1 MGMTMLAD
9 AAAFLAVLGG
19 LTSLA
24 GWIAVARFAARPAT
38 APVEYPAVTILRPL
52 YGAEP
57 LLEEALASCCTQVY
71 PEFQLVFGLHD
82 EGDPALAAVHR
93 LQARFPDCDIA
104 VVIDPALHGSNRKV
118 SNLLNMLKAARHDV
132 LVISDSDLHLPPN
145 YLERLVAELEK
156 PGTGLVTSVY
166 LGLPPAEL
174 GWLARLGAMQITH
187 NFLPGV
193 LLSRALGRED
203 CLGSTAM
210 LRRSTLAQTGGL
222 GALASIL
229 AEDNVLGQRVRNLGL
244 SIGLADIVV
253 PATVPEA
260 SLRALWHHEI
270 RWTRTIRA
278 SAPLALLASSVQYP
292 LFWALMACVLSGGA
306 PWSLV
311 FFGAAWVVR
320 AVSAAGIDGVLHRC
334 LGRRAPVM
342 PMWLLP
348 VRDVL
353 SVVEIAACYQVED
366 VIWRGHRMDATGV
379 EIDPI
384 VGTAV
389 DAASWSE
396 IGSD

>member
-1 MGMTMLAD
+1 MTMLAG
-9 AAAFLAVLGG
+9 AAAFLAALGG

-24 GWIAVARFAARPAT
+24 GWIAVARFAARPSS
-38 APVEYPAVTILRPL
+38 APIECPPVTILRPL

-57 LLEEALASCCTQVY
+57 LLEEALASCCTQDY
-71 PEFQLVFGLHD
+71 PVFQIVFGLHD
-82 EGDPALAAVHR
+82 ESDPALAAVHR

-104 VVIDPALHGSNRKV
+104 IVIDPALHGSNRKV
-118 SNLLNMLKAARHDV
+118 SNLLNMLQSARYDV

-174 GWLARLGAMQITH
+174 GWLAKLGAIQITH
-187 NFLPGV
+187 SFLPGV

-222 GALASIL
+222 AGLVSVL
-229 AEDNVLGQRVRNLGL
+229 AEDNVLGQRVRDLGL

-260 SLRALWHHEI
+260 TMRALWHHEI

-278 SAPLALLASSVQYP
+278 SAPLALIASSAQYP

-306 PWSLV
+306 LWSV
-311 FFGAAWVVR
+311 AFFTAAWAIR
-320 AVSAAGIDGVLHRC
+320 AVSATGIDVVLHRSIG
-334 LGRRAPVM
+334 LSAPITPV
-342 PMWLLP
+342 WLLP
-348 VRDVL
+348 LRDVL

-366 VIWRGHRMDATGV
+366 VMWRGHRMDANGTEADPLSSASV
-379 EIDPI
+379 E
-384 VGTAV
+384 
-389 DAASWSE
+389 AASWSE